1 MKNAEENPY
10 LISHE
15 DLSDN
20 VLFFLRNAKDLYRSS
35 GNETDKWERMAL
47 QVQAMNL
54 RQKALALLEEAN
66 RLLRRDLVAQ
76 QAWLQ
81 EEWRM
86 EQKGND
92 AGH

>member
-20 VLFFLRNAKDLYRSS
+20 VLFFLHNAKDLYRSS

-81 EEWRM
+81 EE
-86 EQKGND
+86 
-92 AGH
+92 